1 MGKFGTFNKMSKIY
15 SPQRKTSIFEG
26 RVYKIYFKT
35 VKEALD
41 YFFTP
46 EALASYK
53 YCHRFEQKLIDNYS
67 LHWTIDFGVPE
78 NPNEKPWADCWKDT
92 KQILTDRGSWFNHP
106 TKITHDA
113 PHLF

>member
-1 MGKFGTFNKMSKIY
+1 
-15 SPQRKTSIFEG
+15 
-26 RVYKIYFKT
+26 
-35 VKEALD
+35 LD

-92 KQILTDRGSWFNHP
+92 KQMLTDRGSWFNHP